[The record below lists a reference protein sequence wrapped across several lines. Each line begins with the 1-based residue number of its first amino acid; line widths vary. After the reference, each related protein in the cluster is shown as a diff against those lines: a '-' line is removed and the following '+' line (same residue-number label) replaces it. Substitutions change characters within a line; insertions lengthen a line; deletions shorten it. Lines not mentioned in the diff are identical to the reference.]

1 MTEWDLEVEFI
12 PPEMSGLPGKKRIT
26 GSIEQINKI
35 MDAVMK
41 GKIKL
46 SIPTKAAASTAI
58 TAQAQFHAHLIT
70 WLHTTEIARIG
81 GLRS

>member
-41 GKIKL
+41 GKIK
-46 SIPTKAAASTAI
+46 
-58 TAQAQFHAHLIT
+58 
-70 WLHTTEIARIG
+70 
-81 GLRS
+81 